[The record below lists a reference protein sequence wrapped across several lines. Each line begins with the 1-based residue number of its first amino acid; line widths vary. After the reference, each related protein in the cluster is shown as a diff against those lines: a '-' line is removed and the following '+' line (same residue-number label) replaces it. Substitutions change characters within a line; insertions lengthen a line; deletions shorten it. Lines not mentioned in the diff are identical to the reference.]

1 MLNLTDKEQKEVFSS
16 NLQYYVRR
24 SGKEQKQI
32 AFDIGEKPTTFN
44 SWVKGKAIPAVTI
57 LHKVAEYFGVRLED
71 IVNEREEQYYINP
84 ETAKIAQKIYE
95 DSHYRILFDAAENSR
110 PEDLLM
116 AADMLNRF
124 KETNPNG

>member
-1 MLNLTDKEQKEVFSS
+1 MVYSDEEQKKIISENLTRLIK
-16 NLQYYVRR
+16 R

-32 AFDIGEKPTTFN
+32 AFAIDEKPTTLN
-44 SWVKGKAIPAVTI
+44 RWVKGQTMPPVSVLNNLAN
-57 LHKVAEYFGVRLED
+57 YFNVRLED
-71 IVNEREEQYYINP
+71 IVDERDEQYYINP

-95 DSHYRILFDAAENSR
+95 DSNYRILFDAAENSR

>member
-1 MLNLTDKEQKEVFSS
+1 MTEQEQKSIISRNLTRLIEK
-16 NLQYYVRR
+16 

-57 LHKVAEYFGVRLED
+57 LHKVAAYFGVRLED
-71 IVNEREEQYYINP
+71 IVDEREEQYYINP
-84 ETAKIAQKIYE
+84 ETAKIAQELYE
-95 DSHYRILFDAAENSR
+95 NKELRMLFDAGRNSK

-116 AADMLNRF
+116 AAEMLKRF

>member
-1 MLNLTDKEQKEVFSS
+1 MTEQEQKLIISKNLTRLIEK
-16 NLQYYVRR
+16 

-71 IVNEREEQYYINP
+71 IVDEREEQYYINP

>member
-1 MLNLTDKEQKEVFSS
+1 MTEQEQKLIISKNLTRLIEK
-16 NLQYYVRR
+16 